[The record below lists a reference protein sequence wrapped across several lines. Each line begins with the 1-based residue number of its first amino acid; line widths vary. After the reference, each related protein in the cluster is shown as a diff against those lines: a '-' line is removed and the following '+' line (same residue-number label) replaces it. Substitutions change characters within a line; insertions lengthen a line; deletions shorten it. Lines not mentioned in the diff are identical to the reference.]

1 MLHAIVNLNVLVV
14 SVILLV
20 ISGSQMNNAESH
32 ALETTNNNVLDS
44 LAIDF

>member
-1 MLHAIVNLNVLVV
+1 MFQTIINVSVLVL

-32 ALETTNNNVLDS
+32 AR
-44 LAIDF
+44 A

>member
-32 ALETTNNNVLDS
+32 AR
-44 LAIDF
+44 A